1 MRQSPDDL
9 ICSPLLNLLFLQ
21 FVLMPEIEITNLY
34 NRKII
39 TNSLEKTALEIIH
52 ENFIDWMHACGKKGR
67 CTSCKM
73 IIEKGQENLAELTK
87 AEERFRNQNRLADN
101 ERLACQAVL
110 KGDIKI
116 KVAERNKFP
125 HMDYSD

>member
-1 MRQSPDDL
+1 
-9 ICSPLLNLLFLQ
+9 
-21 FVLMPEIEITNLY
+21 MPEIEITNLY